1 MAENNIPISPLDPL
15 GPSYGKINPPSIDAI
30 GLSAFEGEKLS
41 MKPINFPAPTR
52 ISVPGNQSVQRP
64 NSDIRQ
70 NIVGSPP
77 NPTGSRNPN
86 AFRGKSSE
94 DIGQTFV
101 DYAKAISQ
109 SNQDKNEYAR
119 IYSYDAGPDSGAF
132 YKRYAAYGQEKFD
145 AVGFHPFR
153 DNEAIFNAK
162 TTGWN
167 DFSRMMTHA
176 AVPLFTRGFMSGP
189 KSLWK
194 AMQGD
199 FSGDT
204 EDAKIYAEAAAIGQ
218 SSKGGLGSFL
228 NNAAMNFSY
237 SAGIITEALI
247 EEGVGLLLAAPTGGA
262 SLVATTAN
270 VGKNLFRL
278 GKGIDTAMDLS
289 RATTS
294 TLKSLDNIS
303 NARSFWSAA
312 KSEKALKSP
321 LGRFINPVENLT
333 ESMYSI
339 AKNEKNLTGLARTYD
354 AGFKTV
360 GGFYKDV
367 RSLNMALS
375 EARLEAGMQQNDM
388 YKELYNEHYLTTG
401 TAPTD
406 EQQQLLLQTA
416 KEAGTTTLGWNSA
429 LIYFSNKLVIPNI
442 VGPRGGIANF
452 LKSKTEDIINLEN
465 GFIRKSA
472 KETVL
477 KSGKKVY
484 TPEFSYVKKGFKN
497 TLTSFYKDPLSKSI
511 KGGLTYFKGNISE
524 GIQENLQEV
533 ISEATKNYY
542 VDKYKNPTKVNALS
556 TFDYA
561 KRLTT
566 DALKNQF
573 SAQGFETFASGFV
586 MGMFAA
592 PLNGVPAVA
601 SLGYNKIF
609 NKEGYAEYKAVRDNY
624 GNNLAKNLNSISI
637 PEFFDSNIMNY
648 TTQLEA
654 DDLGKNGTEKE
665 AKDSAN
671 AAIIDQLK
679 PMLKHGTV
687 NEFKDYLTSFKNLTP
702 EEFEEVVN
710 AEPGTGAKYLGKID
724 EVIGKVNRIQKR
736 YDYWTEKFPN
746 PISQQQLE
754 SLKGTPDYETAQ
766 YLGTAWNMGIENA
779 IYFNESFEDTSSRM
793 TSIINDVVS
802 NSPLQKASATDI
814 KVLFDQDLLD
824 NEIGILDSEVKSL
837 KESELPESKKSLN
850 KKSVKLEA
858 MKKLKVLTQGYKD
871 FIANRKNIVEELTSK
886 GIAKEDI
893 NDAILEA
900 NNDFLLDLEEN
911 FNAYFKSIA
920 EVNDEFLFDDS
931 IDNAFIKYVD
941 FHLLENERN
950 AMVKSINLLNDP
962 QGFIEHVQRNQAWMK
977 DLYENKAEYYEDM
990 KNKAFELIE
999 GNALLN
1005 ELANKGIYI
1014 SLDDYQKWKD
1024 DRVLPDEFYDD
1035 INKVVIRPGNPQYD
1049 SLAGLFQMINFRDE
1063 SGAYDP
1069 IVKQKLQELDNQLE
1083 AEIDKLPKQETKK
1096 DLGEISKGKSKFISI
1111 EKINENLSD
1120 TEYVE
1125 ATYLGDTEGEDT
1137 TLIFYKDGDVLRSNN
1152 KDGEEI
1158 DVKNFKSL
1166 SASKGQFV
1174 SAQKFQ
1180 LVLAPDPI
1188 EVDKITK
1195 EYQARKEEV
1204 INDYIASGQQTPI
1217 ESEKKPLS
1225 TESTLEE
1232 ISAES
1237 VNLYNE
1243 LVFAFEDYAEKAGMT
1258 DLAVDDYEEALAS
1271 FIKTNIVAS
1280 EIINNY
1286 KKEKELA
1293 TGTETNESNRI
1304 PMLSLGDR
1312 QIKLSDLSEQE
1323 LRNYLRTFD
1332 SGLKVLEEKENP
1344 TPEELEKIRNYKYS
1358 IRIIEDFLSKSKK
1371 EQYTPE
1377 QQKTLDKVQKVIDA
1391 QDELLKTKG
1400 GYVING
1406 KVLARVTNII
1416 KQFDTEEYK
1425 YSAEDAVIA
1434 SYRTTIEKDGLNISS
1449 INDFVEQLRK
1459 QSLPGFSGF
1468 TYDELTR
1475 ELNDVLQSS
1484 GTKSGKSEIV
1494 SEIFQPSAPIIKKEG
1509 DIIFGAAGKMG
1520 SFPNRINQDAIFVDQ
1535 QKGLFILA
1543 DGMGGVN
1550 KIPFFQPHHA
1560 AKLMIDHFRGIQ
1572 GKNPVNII
1580 YDLYKTNNNV
1590 SVEEVFEKLKEEGY
1604 IDKESKLN
1612 SIGDVREIAIR
1623 IYLNIFKGVHK
1634 GEENWLSNAVGAVG
1648 VKAQRIGKDK
1658 YEIEHVGDAVFFIV
1672 DKNNKI
1678 KRAEGLS
1685 TSPFVD
1691 GFIWGLDTNN
1701 QVGIKP
1707 AKTINKYQIELKPGE
1722 KLILSSDFI
1731 ETKEAIQDFINSN
1744 FGENLNFDSF
1754 RKNHKNDDASFIVIP
1769 YGASVPFL
1777 KTTPTEP
1784 VLDKKLEDVIMATV
1798 LEKTYEASRIAGN
1811 YLDDQLRNIFDNKPA
1826 VYNEAQISRD
1836 AYDNLF
1842 NTDPDNLGYVTQIKN
1857 IIDEKGMVV
1866 ISRITPTNADER
1878 GLVVFDEDA
1887 GVAGEIDLLV
1897 IDKLGKLLILDVKTG
1912 KSTKWKGFEKEGNIA
1927 SKKANYTLQQ
1937 ATYANLLY
1945 NLTGEQASI
1954 AILPI
1959 EIDYEQETGKI
1970 IKGKGRP
1977 TAPGLIADND
1987 FKINLDITP
1996 DIQEKI
2002 DSVIPRKVFE
2012 VPVVEKPVSSE
2023 DGQESPYEEFIDSNL
2038 PDSPESFGVDPK
2050 LLEAIN
2056 NATQEQLDNVKRVLV
2071 EKLGVYDVSEV
2082 TELQEAIDKRQREL
2096 TSSPESIKYNSSNT
2110 ASGST
2115 FIAENTTFTG
2125 KNNDKLFA
2133 DTGDTVT
2140 VVKTNSA
2147 DNTLVIKNIDNI
2159 QKTISFEELNKMFK
2173 LKEQVMNFETAAT
2186 EQGPL
2191 SKEEKDFVSESSD
2204 NVKELLSKTEA
2215 KNILKKEAANQSL
2228 DQVDD
2233 ELFNDTT
2240 SNC

>member
-77 NPTGSRNPN
+77 NPAGSKNPN

-176 AVPLFTRGFMSGP
+176 AVPLFTRGFVSGP
-189 KSLWK
+189 KSLMK
-194 AMQGD
+194 MLSGD
-199 FSGDT
+199 FTSADT

-247 EEGVGLLLAAPTGGA
+247 EEGVGLLLAAPTGGT
-262 SLVATTAN
+262 SVVATTAN
-270 VGKNLFRL
+270 VGRNLFRL
-278 GKGIDTAMDLS
+278 GKGIDKAMDLS

-333 ESMYSI
+333 ESIYSI

-375 EARLEAGMQQNDM
+375 EARLEAGMQQNDI

-401 TAPTD
+401 TAPTN
-406 EQQQLLLQTA
+406 EQQQQLLQTA
-416 KEAGTTTLGWNSA
+416 KEAGTNTLGWNIA

-566 DALKNQF
+566 DALNNQF

-624 GNNLAKNLNSISI
+624 GNDLAKNLNSISI

-710 AEPGTGAKYLGKID
+710 AEQGTGTKYLGKID
-724 EVIGKVNRIQKR
+724 EVIGKVNKIQKR

-793 TSIINDVVS
+793 ASIINDVVS
-802 NSPLQKASATDI
+802 NSPLQKASATDV
-814 KVLFDQDLLD
+814 KVLFDEDLLD

-850 KKSVKLEA
+850 KKSVKLEE

-893 NDAILEA
+893 DEAILEA

-1096 DLGEISKGKSKFISI
+1096 DLGEISKGRSKFISI

-1125 ATYLGDTEGEDT
+1125 ATYLATTEGEDT
-1137 TLIFYKDGDVLRSNN
+1137 TITFYKDGDILRLNN

-1180 LVLAPDPI
+1180 LVLAPDPV
-1188 EVDKITK
+1188 EVEKITK

-1204 INDYIASGQQTPI
+1204 VNDYIASGQQTPI
-1217 ESEKKPLS
+1217 EAQKKPLS

-1237 VNLYNE
+1237 VDLYNE
-1243 LVFAFEDYAEKAGMT
+1243 LVVAFEAYAEKAGMT
-1258 DLAVDDYEEALAS
+1258 DLAVDDYEEAFSS
-1271 FIKTNIVAS
+1271 FIKSNIIAS

-1286 KKEKELA
+1286 KKEKELE
-1293 TGTETNESNRI
+1293 TGTEANESNRI

-1358 IRIIEDFLSKSKK
+1358 IRIIEDYLAKSKK

-1391 QDELLKTKG
+1391 QDDLLKTKG

-1406 KVLARVTNII
+1406 KVLARVTNVI

-1425 YSAEDAVIA
+1425 YSAENAVLA
-1434 SYRTTIEKDGLNISS
+1434 SYRTTIETDGLNVDS
-1449 INDFVEQLRK
+1449 INNFVEQLRK

-1475 ELNDVLQSS
+1475 ELTALTEKDL
-1484 GTKSGKSEIV
+1484 SE
-1494 SEIFQPSAPIIKKEG
+1494 SEMQIE
-1509 DIIFGAAGKMG
+1509 D
-1520 SFPNRINQDAIFVDQ
+1520 
-1535 QKGLFILA
+1535 FIL
-1543 DGMGGVN
+1543 GV
-1550 KIPFFQPHHA
+1550 
-1560 AKLMIDHFRGIQ
+1560 
-1572 GKNPVNII
+1572 
-1580 YDLYKTNNNV
+1580 
-1590 SVEEVFEKLKEEGY
+1590 
-1604 IDKESKLN
+1604 
-1612 SIGDVREIAIR
+1612 
-1623 IYLNIFKGVHK
+1623 
-1634 GEENWLSNAVGAVG
+1634 
-1648 VKAQRIGKDK
+1648 
-1658 YEIEHVGDAVFFIV
+1658 
-1672 DKNNKI
+1672 
-1678 KRAEGLS
+1678 
-1685 TSPFVD
+1685 
-1691 GFIWGLDTNN
+1691 
-1701 QVGIKP
+1701 
-1707 AKTINKYQIELKPGE
+1707 
-1722 KLILSSDFI
+1722 
-1731 ETKEAIQDFINSN
+1731 
-1744 FGENLNFDSF
+1744 
-1754 RKNHKNDDASFIVIP
+1754 
-1769 YGASVPFL
+1769 
-1777 KTTPTEP
+1777 
-1784 VLDKKLEDVIMATV
+1784 V

-1842 NTDPDNLGYVTQIKN
+1842 STDPNNLGYVTQIKN

-2012 VPVVEKPVSSE
+2012 DQVVEKPVSSE
-2023 DGQESPYEEFIDSNL
+2023 DGEESPYEEFVDSAL
-2038 PDSPESFGVDPK
+2038 PEAPESFGVDPK

-2082 TELQEAIDKRQREL
+2082 TQLQEAIDKRQREL

-2115 FIAENTTFTG
+2115 FIVENTTFTG
-2125 KNNDKLFA
+2125 KNNDELFA

-2147 DNTLVIKNIDNI
+2147 DNTLVIKNIDNK

-2186 EQGPL
+2186 DQGPL
-2191 SKEEKDFVSESSD
+2191 SKEEKDFISESSD